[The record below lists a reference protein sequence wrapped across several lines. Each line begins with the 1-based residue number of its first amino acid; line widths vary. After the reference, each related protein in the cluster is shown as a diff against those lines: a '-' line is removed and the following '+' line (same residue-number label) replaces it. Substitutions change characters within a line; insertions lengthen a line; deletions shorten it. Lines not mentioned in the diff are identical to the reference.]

1 MKKVISFLL
10 VLSMLFSVL
19 PFSVAAAETSNTLE
33 NISIG
38 GGGSFF
44 TPMID
49 PTNSNR
55 FYATC
60 DMGGLFY
67 SHDRGQTWVRNQDAI
82 GWL

>member
-44 TPMID
+44 TPLID

-60 DMGGLFY
+60 DIGGLFY
-67 SHDRGQTWVRNQDAI
+67 SHDRGQTWYVIRTQLA
-82 GWL
+82 G